1 MDFFTTVGVVSVVA
15 LLGLLLMGM
24 HLALTF
30 ILVAFSG
37 VAILLNFN
45 AAISLIGET
54 MYTAIATPTYTVLPL
69 FVLMGA
75 FAAASGFA
83 EQAYRS
89 IHRAAA
95 RVPGSLAIATSFGS
109 AAFATICGSSLATA
123 SVFGRIAYPEM
134 RRYGYDR
141 GFALGS
147 IACSGTF
154 ASMIPPSG
162 MFILFAIFTETSVGR
177 LFMAGII
184 PGLLTATVYA
194 ISMYLRA
201 RYNPAIAPISDT
213 EMDVTGGD
221 RIRALGGLWQIALL
235 GSLVIGGM
243 YAGFFTATEAG
254 AIGAVGTLLF
264 GLANGPLRKFENF
277 RGALRESAQITTTLF
292 FIIIGALFFSRFL
305 GLSRI
310 PYNLTLFLES
320 WEVHRHVIL
329 ALILLT
335 WFILGMLLVQ
345 TAVFALTLP
354 ILFPIVVNL
363 GYDPIWFCVIAMK
376 MNEIAGVSPPVGLNA
391 FSLAGSAGKDVR
403 VDHVYRGVL
412 PFIACDVGV
421 LLLLIAV
428 PGIVTFLPNMM
439 FE

>member
-213 EMDVTGGD
+213 EMDVTGTD

-243 YAGFFTATEAG
+243 YAGFF
-254 AIGAVGTLLF
+254 
-264 GLANGPLRKFENF
+264 
-277 RGALRESAQITTTLF
+277 
-292 FIIIGALFFSRFL
+292 
-305 GLSRI
+305 
-310 PYNLTLFLES
+310 
-320 WEVHRHVIL
+320 
-329 ALILLT
+329 
-335 WFILGMLLVQ
+335 
-345 TAVFALTLP
+345 
-354 ILFPIVVNL
+354 
-363 GYDPIWFCVIAMK
+363 
-376 MNEIAGVSPPVGLNA
+376 
-391 FSLAGSAGKDVR
+391 
-403 VDHVYRGVL
+403 
-412 PFIACDVGV
+412 
-421 LLLLIAV
+421 
-428 PGIVTFLPNMM
+428 
-439 FE
+439 

>member
-1 MDFFTTVGVVSVVA
+1 MDQFTLVGVVGIVA

-24 HLALTF
+24 HLAVTF
-30 ILVAFSG
+30 LLVGFVG
-37 VAILLNFN
+37 TWILLDTT
-45 AAISLIGET
+45 AALSLIGET
-54 MYTAIATPTYTVLPL
+54 MYSAIATPTYTVLPL

-89 IHRAAA
+89 IHKAAA

-141 GFALGS
+141 SFALGS

-177 LFMAGII
+177 LFMAGIV
-184 PGLLTATVYA
+184 PGVLTAMVYA
-194 ISMYLRA
+194 LSMYLRA
-201 RYNPAIAPISDT
+201 RANPKLAPISD
-213 EMDVTGGD
+213 EEKAVAPRD
-221 RIRALGGLWQIALL
+221 RIRALGGLWQIAIL
-235 GSLVIGGM
+235 GTVVIGGM

-264 GLANGPLRKFENF
+264 GLANGPLRRFAIF
-277 RGALRESAQITTTLF
+277 RGALRESAQITAMLF

-305 GLSRI
+305 GLTRI
-310 PYNLTLFLES
+310 PYNLTLFLEN
-320 WEVHRHVIL
+320 WEVHRSVIL
-329 ALILLT
+329 GLILVS
-335 WFILGMLLVQ
+335 WFVLGMFLVQ
-345 TAVFALTLP
+345 SAVFALTLP

-363 GYDPIWFCVIAMK
+363 GYDPVWFCVVAMK
-376 MNEIAGVSPPVGLNA
+376 MNEIAAVSPPVGLNA
-391 FSLAGSAGKDVR
+391 FSLAGSAGEDVR
-403 VDHVYRGVL
+403 VDHVYRGVF
-412 PFIACDVGV
+412 PFILCDLVV
-421 LLLLIAV
+421 LLLLFLV
-428 PGIVTFLPNMM
+428 PQLATALPNLM
-439 FE
+439 FD

>member
-1 MDFFTTVGVVSVVA
+1 MDFFTTVGILGVA
-15 LLGLLLMGM
+15 GLLSLLLAGM
-24 HLALTF
+24 HLAVAFLF
-30 ILVAFSG
+30 VAFSG
-37 VAILLNFN
+37 VFVLLNWN
-45 AAISLIGET
+45 AAIALAGET
-54 MYTAIATPTYTVLPL
+54 LYSSIATPTYTVLPL

-83 EQAYRS
+83 EQAYKS

-95 RVPGSLAIATSFGS
+95 RIPGSLAIATSFGS

-147 IACSGTF
+147 IASSGTF

-162 MFILFAIFTETSVGR
+162 MFILFAIFTETSIGQ

-194 ISMYLRA
+194 ISMYWRA
-201 RYNPAIAPISDT
+201 KRNPKLAPIS
-213 EMDVTGGD
+213 EEEHAVTPKD
-221 RIRALGGLWQIALL
+221 RVKALRGLWQIALL
-235 GSLVIGGM
+235 GTLVIGGM

-254 AIGAVGTLLF
+254 AIGAIGTLLF
-264 GLANGPLRKFENF
+264 GLANGPLRKLDNF
-277 RGALRESAQITTTLF
+277 RGALRESAQITATLF
-292 FIIIGALFFSRFL
+292 FIIIGAMFFSRFL
-305 GLSRI
+305 GLTRI

-320 WEVHRHVIL
+320 WDVHRHFIL

-335 WFILGMLLVQ
+335 WFVLGMLIAQ

-363 GYDPIWFCVIAMK
+363 GYDPIWFCVVAMK
-376 MNEIAGVSPPVGLNA
+376 MNEIAGVTPPVGLNA
-391 FSLAGSAGKDVR
+391 FGLAGSAGPDVR
-403 VDHVYRGVL
+403 VEHVYRGVF
-412 PFIACDVGV
+412 PFIMCDVFV
-421 LLLLIAV
+421 LILLIMV
-428 PGIVTFLPNMM
+428 PSIVTFLPSMM
-439 FE
+439 Y

>member
-1 MDFFTTVGVVSVVA
+1 MDYFTTIGVLGIVA
-15 LLGLLLMGM
+15 LLGLLLVGT
-24 HLALTF
+24 HLAVTF
-30 ILVAFSG
+30 LLVAFTG
-37 VAILLNFN
+37 VTLLLDPD
-45 AAISLIGET
+45 AALSLVGET
-54 MYTAIATPTYTVLPL
+54 MYSAIATPTYTVLPL

-141 GFALGS
+141 SFALGS

-184 PGLLTATVYA
+184 PGILTATVYA

-201 RYNPAIAPISDT
+201 RANPSIAPMLD
-213 EMDVTGGD
+213 EERAVTPGD
-221 RIRALGGLWQIALL
+221 RIKALGGLWQILLL
-235 GSLVIGGM
+235 GGVVIGGM

-254 AIGAVGTLLF
+254 AIGALGTLLF
-264 GLANGPLRKFENF
+264 GLANGPLRKFSTF
-277 RGALRESAQITTTLF
+277 RGALRESAQITATLF

-320 WEVHRHVIL
+320 WDVHRHVIFG
-329 ALILLT
+329 LILLT
-335 WFILGMLLVQ
+335 WFLLGMLIVQ

-354 ILFPIVVNL
+354 ILFPIVVEL

-376 MNEIAGVSPPVGLNA
+376 MNEIAGVTPPVGLNA
-391 FSLAGSAGKDVR
+391 FSLAGSAGDDVR
-403 VDHVYRGVL
+403 VDHVYRGVF
-412 PFIACDVGV
+412 PFILCDLGV
-421 LLLLIAV
+421 LALLFAV
-428 PGIVTFLPNMM
+428 PGLVTFLPNMM
-439 FE
+439 FN

>member
-1 MDFFTTVGVVSVVA
+1 MDFFTTIGVASVIA

-30 ILVAFSG
+30 ILVGFSG

-95 RVPGSLAIATSFGS
+95 RVPGSLAIATAFGS

-141 GFALGS
+141 SFALGS

-184 PGLLTATVYA
+184 PGLMTATVYA

-201 RYNPAIAPISDT
+201 RYNPSIAPVSET
-213 EMDVTGGD
+213 EMKVTGGD

-235 GSLVIGGM
+235 GSIVIGGM

-310 PYNLTLFLES
+310 PYNLTIFLES
-320 WEVHRHVIL
+320 WDVHRHIIL
-329 ALILLT
+329 ALILVT
-335 WFILGMLLVQ
+335 WFVLGMLLVQ

-412 PFIACDVGV
+412 PFIACDLLV

-439 FE
+439 FG

>member
-1 MDFFTTVGVVSVVA
+1 MDYFTTVGVISVIA

-30 ILVAFSG
+30 ILVGFSG

-95 RVPGSLAIATSFGS
+95 RVPGSLAIATAFGS

-134 RRYGYDR
+134 RRYGYDKS
-141 GFALGS
+141 FALGS

-184 PGLLTATVYA
+184 PGLMTATIYA

-201 RYNPAIAPISDT
+201 RYNPSIAPVSDS
-213 EMDVTGGD
+213 EMEVTGGD
-221 RIRALGGLWQIALL
+221 RVRALGGLWQIALL
-235 GSLVIGGM
+235 GSIVIGGM

-310 PYNLTLFLES
+310 PYNLTIFLES
-320 WEVHRHVIL
+320 WEVHRHIIL
-329 ALILLT
+329 ALILVT

-412 PFIACDVGV
+412 PFIACDLLV

-439 FE
+439 FG

>member
-15 LLGLLLMGM
+15 LLGLLLLGM

-37 VAILLNFN
+37 VAILLNFK
-45 AAISLIGET
+45 AAVSLIGET

-141 GFALGS
+141 SFALGS

-194 ISMYLRA
+194 LSMYLRA
-201 RYNPAIAPISDT
+201 RHNPALAPVSDT
-213 EMDVTGGD
+213 EMEVTGVD

-235 GSLVIGGM
+235 GSIVIGGM

-329 ALILLT
+329 ALILVT
-335 WFILGMLLVQ
+335 WFVLGMLLVQ

-391 FSLAGSAGKDVR
+391 FSLAGSAGNDVR
-403 VDHVYRGVL
+403 VDHVYRGVF
-412 PFIACDVGV
+412 PFIACDVLV

-439 FE
+439 FG

>member
-1 MDFFTTVGVVSVVA
+1 MDFFTTVGVISVIA

-30 ILVAFSG
+30 ILVGFSG

-95 RVPGSLAIATSFGS
+95 RVPGSLAIATAFGS

-134 RRYGYDR
+134 RRYGYDKS
-141 GFALGS
+141 FALGS

-184 PGLLTATVYA
+184 PGLMTATIYA

-201 RYNPAIAPISDT
+201 RYNPSIAPVSDS
-213 EMDVTGGD
+213 EMEVTGGD
-221 RIRALGGLWQIALL
+221 RVRALGGLWQIALL
-235 GSLVIGGM
+235 GSIVIGGM

-310 PYNLTLFLES
+310 PYNLTIFLES
-320 WEVHRHVIL
+320 WEVHRHIIL
-329 ALILLT
+329 ALILVT
-335 WFILGMLLVQ
+335 WFILLVQ

-412 PFIACDVGV
+412 PFIACDLLV

-439 FE
+439 FG

>member
-1 MDFFTTVGVVSVVA
+1 MDFFTTVGVISVIA

-30 ILVAFSG
+30 ILVGFSG

-141 GFALGS
+141 SFALGS
-147 IACSGTF
+147 IASSGTF

-201 RYNPAIAPISDT
+201 KYNPSIAPVSDT
-213 EMDVTGGD
+213 EMEVTGGD
-221 RIRALGGLWQIALL
+221 RIRALGGLWQILLL
-235 GSLVIGGM
+235 GSTVIGGM

-310 PYNLTLFLES
+310 PYNLTIFLES
-320 WEVHRHVIL
+320 WEVHRHIIL
-329 ALILLT
+329 ALILAT
-335 WFILGMLLVQ
+335 WFVLGMLLVQ

-412 PFIACDVGV
+412 PFIACDLCV
-421 LLLLIAV
+421 LLLLITV

-439 FE
+439 FG

>member
-354 ILFPIVVNL
+354 ILFPIVVHL

>member
-1 MDFFTTVGVVSVVA
+1 MDAFTLTGILGVAA
-15 LLGLLLMGM
+15 LLSLLLLGM
-24 HLALTF
+24 HLAVTF
-30 ILVAFSG
+30 LIVGFTG
-37 VAILLNFN
+37 TFFLLNAT
-45 AAISLIGET
+45 AALSLIGET
-54 MYTAIATPTYTVLPL
+54 MYSAIATPTYTVLPL

-89 IHRAAA
+89 IHQAAA

-141 GFALGS
+141 SFALGS

-177 LFMAGII
+177 LFMAGIV
-184 PGLLTATVYA
+184 PGIMTATVYA

-201 RYNPAIAPISDT
+201 RWNPKLAPISD
-213 EMDVTGGD
+213 EEKAVSPGD
-221 RIRALGGLWQIALL
+221 RVRALGGLWQIAIL
-235 GSLVIGGM
+235 GTLVIGGM

-264 GLANGPLRKFENF
+264 GLANGPLRRFETF
-277 RGALRESAQITTTLF
+277 RGALRESAQITATLF

-305 GLSRI
+305 GLTRI
-310 PYNLTLFLES
+310 PYNLTLFLEN
-320 WEVHRHVIL
+320 WEVHRSVIL
-329 ALILLT
+329 GLILVT
-335 WFILGMLLVQ
+335 WFVLGMLLVQ

-391 FSLAGSAGKDVR
+391 FSLAGSAGQDVR

-412 PFIACDVGV
+412 PFILCDVVV
-421 LLLLIAV
+421 LVVLIAM
-428 PGIVTFLPNMM
+428 PSIVTFLPNLM
-439 FE
+439 FD

>member
-1 MDFFTTVGVVSVVA
+1 MDFFTTVGVVGVVA

>member
-213 EMDVTGGD
+213 EMDVTGTD

-329 ALILLT
+329 ALILVT

-439 FE
+439 FD

>member
-213 EMDVTGGD
+213 EMDVTGTD

-329 ALILLT
+329 ALILVT

-391 FSLAGSAGKDVR
+391 FSLAGSAGTDVR

-412 PFIACDVGV
+412 PFIACDLLV
-421 LLLLIAV
+421 LLLLISV

-439 FE
+439 FG

>member
-1 MDFFTTVGVVSVVA
+1 MDFFTIVGIGAIVAFLA
-15 LLGLLLMGM
+15 LLLLGM
-24 HLALTF
+24 HLAVTF
-30 ILVAFSG
+30 LLVGFGG
-37 VAILLNFN
+37 VAILLNSK
-45 AAISLIGET
+45 AALSLVGET
-54 MYTAIATPTYTVLPL
+54 MYSAIATPTYTVLPL

-83 EQAYRS
+83 EQAYKS
-89 IHRAAA
+89 IHKVAAGI
-95 RVPGSLAIATSFGS
+95 PGSLAIATSFGS

-141 GFALGS
+141 SFALGS

-177 LFMAGII
+177 LFMAGIV
-184 PGLLTATVYA
+184 PGVITATVYA
-194 ISMYLRA
+194 ISMYWRA
-201 RYNPAIAPISDT
+201 KTNPALAPMLDEEKS
-213 EMDVTGGD
+213 VTPVQ
-221 RIRALGGLWQIALL
+221 RVRALGGLWQIALL
-235 GSLVIGGM
+235 GTIVIGGM

-254 AIGAVGTLLF
+254 AIGAIGTLVF
-264 GLANGPLRKFENF
+264 GLANGPLRHFETF
-277 RGALRESAQITTTLF
+277 RGALRESAEITAMLF
-292 FIIIGALFFSRFL
+292 FIIVGALFFSRFL

-310 PYNLTLFLES
+310 PYHLTLFLES
-320 WEVHRHVIL
+320 WEVHRHFIL

-335 WFILGMLLVQ
+335 WFVLGMLIVQ

-376 MNEIAGVSPPVGLNA
+376 MNEIAGVTPPVGLNA

-403 VDHVYRGVL
+403 VEHVYKGVM
-412 PFIACDVGV
+412 PFILCDLVV
-421 LLLLIAV
+421 LILLIAV

-439 FE
+439 FN

>member
-1 MDFFTTVGVVSVVA
+1 
-15 LLGLLLMGM
+15 
-24 HLALTF
+24 
-30 ILVAFSG
+30 
-37 VAILLNFN
+37 
-45 AAISLIGET
+45 
-54 MYTAIATPTYTVLPL
+54 
-69 FVLMGA
+69 
-75 FAAASGFA
+75 
-83 EQAYRS
+83 
-89 IHRAAA
+89 
-95 RVPGSLAIATSFGS
+95 
-109 AAFATICGSSLATA
+109 
-123 SVFGRIAYPEM
+123 
-134 RRYGYDR
+134 
-141 GFALGS
+141 
-147 IACSGTF
+147 
-154 ASMIPPSG
+154 
-162 MFILFAIFTETSVGR
+162 
-177 LFMAGII
+177 
-184 PGLLTATVYA
+184 
-194 ISMYLRA
+194 
-201 RYNPAIAPISDT
+201 
-213 EMDVTGGD
+213 
-221 RIRALGGLWQIALL
+221 
-235 GSLVIGGM
+235 M

-310 PYNLTLFLES
+310 PYNLTIFLES
-320 WEVHRHVIL
+320 WEVHRHIIL
-329 ALILLT
+329 ALILVT

-412 PFIACDVGV
+412 PFIACDLLV

-439 FE
+439 FG

>member
-1 MDFFTTVGVVSVVA
+1 MAFFTTVGVVSVVA

-162 MFILFAIFTETSVGR
+162 MFILFAIFTETSVGQ

>member
-1 MDFFTTVGVVSVVA
+1 MDFFTTVGVGAIVA
-15 LLGLLLMGM
+15 LLALLLLGM
-24 HLALTF
+24 HLAVTF
-30 ILVAFSG
+30 LLVAFCG
-37 VAILLNFN
+37 VTILLNPD
-45 AAISLIGET
+45 AALSLIGET
-54 MYTAIATPTYTVLPL
+54 MYSAIATPTYTVLPL

-141 GFALGS
+141 SFALGS

-177 LFMAGII
+177 LFMAGIV
-184 PGLLTATVYA
+184 PGVLTATVYA
-194 ISMYLRA
+194 VSMYLRA
-201 RYNPAIAPISDT
+201 RANPKLAPISD
-213 EMDVTGGD
+213 EEHEVTP
-221 RIRALGGLWQIALL
+221 RERVRALGGLWQIALL
-235 GSLVIGGM
+235 GTVVIGGM

-254 AIGAVGTLLF
+254 AVGALGTLLF
-264 GLANGPLRKFENF
+264 GLANGPLRRFSNF
-277 RGALRESAQITTTLF
+277 RGALRDSAQITATLF
-292 FIIIGALFFSRFL
+292 FIIVGALFFSRFL

-310 PYNLTLFLES
+310 PYNLTVFLES
-320 WEVHRHVIL
+320 WEVHSHVIL
-329 ALILLT
+329 GLILVT
-335 WFILGMLLVQ
+335 WFLLGMLIVQ

-391 FSLAGSAGKDVR
+391 FSLAGTAGKDVR

-412 PFIACDVGV
+412 PFILCDLGV
-421 LLLLIAV
+421 LLLLFLFPAL
-428 PGIVTFLPNMM
+428 VTFLPDLMLD
-439 FE
+439 

>member
-1 MDFFTTVGVVSVVA
+1 MDFFTTVGVISVIA

-30 ILVAFSG
+30 ILVGFSG

-95 RVPGSLAIATSFGS
+95 RVPGSLAIATAFGS

-134 RRYGYDR
+134 RRYGYDKS
-141 GFALGS
+141 FALGS

-184 PGLLTATVYA
+184 PGLMTATIYA

-201 RYNPAIAPISDT
+201 RYNPSIAPVSDS
-213 EMDVTGGD
+213 EMEVTGGD
-221 RIRALGGLWQIALL
+221 RVRALGGLWQIALL
-235 GSLVIGGM
+235 GSIVIGGM

-310 PYNLTLFLES
+310 PYNLTIFLES
-320 WEVHRHVIL
+320 WEVHRHIIL
-329 ALILLT
+329 ALILVT

-412 PFIACDVGV
+412 PFIACDLLV

-439 FE
+439 FG

>member
-1 MDFFTTVGVVSVVA
+1 MDPFTLTGIVAIVA
-15 LLGLLLMGM
+15 LLGLLLFGV
-24 HLALTF
+24 HLA
-30 ILVAFSG
+30 VAFLLVG
-37 VAILLNFN
+37 FMGTLTLLNST

-54 MYTAIATPTYTVLPL
+54 MYSAIATPTYTVLPL

-89 IHRAAA
+89 IHQAAA

-141 GFALGS
+141 AFALGS

-177 LFMAGII
+177 LFMAGIV
-184 PGLLTATVYA
+184 PGVLTATVYA
-194 ISMYLRA
+194 LSMWLRA
-201 RYNPAIAPISDT
+201 KRNPRLAPISD
-213 EMDVTGGD
+213 EERAVAPRD
-221 RIRALGGLWQIALL
+221 RVKALGGLWQIAIL
-235 GSLVIGGM
+235 GTVVIGGM

-254 AIGAVGTLLF
+254 AIGAMGTLLF
-264 GLANGPLRKFENF
+264 GLANGPLRRFQAF
-277 RGALRESAQITTTLF
+277 RGALRESAQITATLF

-305 GLSRI
+305 GLTRI

-320 WEVHRHVIL
+320 WDVHRAVIL
-329 ALILLT
+329 TLILAT
-335 WFILGMLLVQ
+335 WFVLGMLLVQ

-354 ILFPIVVNL
+354 ILFPIVVGL

-403 VDHVYRGVL
+403 VDHVYRGVF
-412 PFIACDVGV
+412 PFILCDLAV
-421 LLLLIAV
+421 LALLIAV
-428 PGIVTFLPNMM
+428 PSIVTFLPDLM
-439 FE
+439 FD

>member
-354 ILFPIVVNL
+354 ILFPIVVHL

-428 PGIVTFLPNMM
+428 PG
-439 FE
+439 

>member
-1 MDFFTTVGVVSVVA
+1 MDYFTTVGIFGILA
-15 LLGLLLMGM
+15 LLGFLLMGM
-24 HLALTF
+24 HLAVTF
-30 ILVAFSG
+30 LLVGFTG
-37 VAILLNFN
+37 VAVLLNQK
-45 AAISLIGET
+45 AALSLIGET
-54 MYTAIATPTYTVLPL
+54 MYSAIATPTYTVLPL
-69 FVLMGA
+69 FVLMGT

-141 GFALGS
+141 SFALGS

-177 LFMAGII
+177 LFMAGIV
-184 PGLLTATVYA
+184 PGVITATVYA
-194 ISMYLRA
+194 ASMYLRA
-201 RYNPAIAPISDT
+201 RANPALAPISD
-213 EMDVTGGD
+213 EEKGVSPRQ
-221 RIRALGGLWQIALL
+221 RIRALGGLWQIAVL
-235 GSLVIGGM
+235 GTLVIGGM

-254 AIGAVGTLLF
+254 AIGALGTMVF
-264 GLANGPLRKFENF
+264 GLANGPLRKFGTF
-277 RGALRESAQITTTLF
+277 RGALRESAQITATLF

-310 PYNLTLFLES
+310 PYNLTVFLES
-320 WEVHRHVIL
+320 WDVHRHFIL

-335 WFILGMLLVQ
+335 WFVLGMLIVQ

-376 MNEIAGVSPPVGLNA
+376 MNEIAGVTPPVGLNA

-403 VDHVYRGVL
+403 VDHVYRGVF
-412 PFIACDVGV
+412 PFILCDLVV

-428 PGIVTFLPNMM
+428 PQIVTFLPNMM
-439 FE
+439 FD